1 MNLFEKIGLVER
13 DAVDL
18 PIAQSAASELVL
30 DEVDVDAE
38 ITSPA
43 NIVFEIY
50 AQNQMA
56 DKGDS
61 IFTVQALIDTLP
73 PEMTKAK
80 QQATV
85 FGILRVSG
93 KSVEALVADA
103 AARIT
108 ILSAARE
115 KVVAERE
122 NEISEA
128 NADIETLKQA
138 IETAYVRIKEA
149 EEIIGATKQSVSDE
163 IDVINGL
170 VEFCKGM
177 EVSE

>member
-1 MNLFEKIGLVER
+1 MNLLEKIGLVER
-13 DAVDL
+13 DAADL
-18 PIAQSAASELVL
+18 PVAQDTVSNPVL

-43 NIVFEIY
+43 NIVSEIY

-61 IFTVQALIDTLP
+61 IFTVQALIETLP

-85 FGILRVSG
+85 LGILRVSG
-93 KSVEALVADA
+93 KSVDALLEDA
-103 AARIT
+103 TTRINTLTAAC
-108 ILSAARE
+108 E

-138 IETAYVRIKEA
+138 IETANVRIKEA

-163 IDVINGL
+163 IDAISGL

-177 EVSE
+177 GVSE